1 MSNKDVR
8 TPPKGRHENPENV
21 AATAAMM
28 LLRSAVMN
36 LEQAIG
42 LLAPFQQQVMRVNGQ
57 KNILALEN
65 EVVRNA
71 HTVII
76 GQLED
81 FGLME
86 LFAPGQ
92 SQPPAEEDRGPK
104 VVSD

>member
-1 MSNKDVR
+1 MSNRDVR

-42 LLAPFQQQVMRVNGQ
+42 LLSPFQQQVLRVNGQ
-57 KNILALEN
+57 KNILALES

-81 FGLME
+81 FGLMD
-86 LFAPGQ
+86 LFAPGHNQ
-92 SQPPAEEDRGPK
+92 QPEE
-104 VVSD
+104 SDESRPEA